1 VRGDSDAWQ
10 KVVLTDSA
18 MAQQAATRLLAQ
30 FGTAYR
36 KAGVP
41 PGVSVYRERN
51 TTEVVYYFSPKA
63 CAIAEELLCAC
74 DAMRCPHTPNVHELH
89 LIPV

>member
-1 VRGDSDAWQ
+1 MSWY
-10 KVVLTDSA
+10 KVVITDSERA
-18 MAQQAATRLLAQ
+18 KPSATGLMAQ

-41 PGVSVYRERN
+41 PGVSVYRERH
-51 TTEVVYYFSPKA
+51 TPDIVYYFSPTA
-63 CAIAEELLCAC
+63 FAIAEELLRSF
-74 DAMRCPHTPNVHELH
+74 DAMRCPHTPNVQELN

>member
-1 VRGDSDAWQ
+1 MSWH
-10 KVVLTDSA
+10 KVVIIDSER
-18 MAQQAATRLLAQ
+18 AQHAATGLLAQ
-30 FGTAYR
+30 FRTAYR

-51 TTEVVYYFSPKA
+51 AADYVYYFSPKA
-63 CAIAEELLCAC
+63 FSIAEGLLRSF